1 MDVETVDLETESDFA
16 LESDS
21 EKRGKS
27 KRQPEGQGPVRRGR
41 KAKKETTSLSSGQLW
56 NDWKLW
62 DFEI

>member
-41 KAKKETTSLSSGQLW
+41 KAKKETSSLSSGQL
-56 NDWKLW
+56 
-62 DFEI
+62 